1 MSDAGISVIF
11 YKIVLISQKNAVDF
25 YSFMNSFITKLFISN
40 RFRTY
45 FFLVIFGVLYNENG
59 NRQLDGSIL
68 RSSVSGM
75 NGKKI
80 GEDPFV

>member
-1 MSDAGISVIF
+1 M
-11 YKIVLISQKNAVDF
+11 
-25 YSFMNSFITKLFISN
+25 
-40 RFRTY
+40 

-75 NGKKI
+75 NRKKI